1 MGSQVVNTVNAGERG
16 MLGAHVAATT
26 EQIAGL
32 RKHGLKV
39 IFSLPVVALA
49 LFLSGTSMMRLVDC
63 IVEYGDPID
72 VIANVVVIV
81 VSYYVI
87 KGVAKRTM

>member
-1 MGSQVVNTVNAGERG
+1 
-16 MLGAHVAATT
+16 MLGTHVAATT

-39 IFSLPVVALA
+39 IFSLLVVALA
-49 LFLSGTSMMRLVDC
+49 IFLSGRSMMRLFDC
-63 IVEYGDPID
+63 VVEYGDPID
-72 VIANVVVIV
+72 VAVNVVVIV